1 MIRAKARS
9 KALSILFALVS
20 LPGASSARA
29 DTVYLKDKQEVRG
42 VIVEEFADRY
52 VLKTLEG
59 ENPIMKAQVAAVKYD
74 DPELSYY
81 QLGRDLQRV
90 GRLHEALKAYQKS
103 AELRPS
109 FQAAQ
114 EAAFGVQR
122 TLDRQDEP
130 ELMAEVRQKQAVLEQ
145 EGKSL
150 SGQSAAQLNQVPDL
164 FDIFE
169 KRFGVVFR
177 REGEWVVVSG
187 VRPQSAASSSDLRS
201 GDRVLAVSGEPLG
214 HLKAAE
220 AAQRL
225 EAHGNELQL
234 SIEREVMLD
243 RLRVGKADRWGMR
256 MDLSYDG
263 LRISRVDSGGP
274 AQGRCQ
280 VGDFVVALNHQPTRY
295 MAMAEVERR
304 MSEGNSLVVLV
315 QRQVFIRE
323 QSLAEGS
330 SHRIAP

>member
-1 MIRAKARS
+1 MIPASAKN
-9 KALSILFALVS
+9 KS
-20 LPGASSARA
+20 LPFVLFLSLLGISSARA
-29 DTVYLKDKQEVRG
+29 DTVYLKNKQEVRG

-52 VLKTLEG
+52 VVKTLEG
-59 ENPIMKAQVAAVKYD
+59 EKPIMKAQAAAVKYD

-90 GRLHEALKAYQKS
+90 GRLHEALTAYQK
-103 AELRPS
+103 AVELRPS
-109 FQAAQ
+109 FRAAE
-114 EAAFGVQR
+114 EAVFSVQR

-130 ELMAEVRQKQAVLEQ
+130 QLMAEVHQKQAVLEQ
-145 EGKSL
+145 AGKPL
-150 SGQSAAQLNQVPDL
+150 SGQFVAQLSQGPAV
-164 FDIFE
+164 FDVFE
-169 KRFGVVFR
+169 KRFGVFFR
-177 REGEWVVVSG
+177 LQGDWVVVSG
-187 VRPQSAASSSDLRS
+187 VQPKSAAAFADLRA
-201 GDRVLAVSGEPLG
+201 GDRVVAVSGEPLG

-234 SIEREVMLD
+234 SIEREVTLE
-243 RLRVGKADRWGMR
+243 RPRVGRADRWGLQT
-256 MDLSYDG
+256 DLGYDG

-295 MAMAEVERR
+295 MAMTEAERR
-304 MSEGNSLVVLV
+304 MSEGDSMILVV

-323 QSLAEGS
+323 QGLAEGS
-330 SHRIAP
+330 SHRSAP